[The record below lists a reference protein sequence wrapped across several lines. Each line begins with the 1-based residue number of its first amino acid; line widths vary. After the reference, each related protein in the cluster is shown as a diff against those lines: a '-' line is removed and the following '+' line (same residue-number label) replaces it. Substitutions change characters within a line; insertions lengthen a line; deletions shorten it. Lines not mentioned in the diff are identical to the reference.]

1 MSAQFESGPRNAD
14 EITCISSMCGRFGG
28 DRVGTQI
35 EPICSLLTARSG
47 KQSPRQNE
55 SLCNETGDPSWARGS
70 VGEAGYE
77 GCR

>member
-35 EPICSLLTARSG
+35 DPICMLLTARSG
-47 KQSPRQNE
+47 KQSPRQNGG
-55 SLCNETGDPSWARGS
+55 SARGYL
-70 VGEAGYE
+70 G
-77 GCR
+77 R